1 MNKCQ
6 VCGKTLKAS
15 RWANCSDRC
24 RVKNASDRR
33 TRRGRFQVFV
43 TFDPVSAHLLRARAG
58 LGLGHGAVTRFVR
71 EAVLRAL
78 RGRP

>member
-1 MNKCQ
+1 MNACQ
-6 VCGKTLKAS
+6 VCGRPLKPG

-43 TFDPVSAHLLRARAG
+43 TFDPVSAHLLRASAG
-58 LGLGHGAVTRFVR
+58 VGHGAVTRFVR

-78 RGRP
+78 KGRP